1 MDFSLRDSIALVLN
15 AYEKAQKEPLKGHPL
30 ADFIRHTLPNQLKT
44 FITHSE
50 GYLVQGSAG
59 QGNWARCPW
68 VAVFDILITET
79 AQTGYF
85 PFYLFREDM
94 KGVYLSLNQG
104 VTEIKQKYKENPKEV
119 LKIKASD
126 FRAQIG
132 GLPNR
137 FPFTDID
144 LAKGTTTDLASF
156 YEAGNIF
163 AKYYEKEDLPTEE
176 ELILDFQD
184 TMEHYRFLSS
194 NETAVES
201 LHIGDYN
208 ENLGKTEEDLWK
220 FRQHWRVEKNRNLSK
235 AAIKA
240 HGYICQGCGF
250 NFAEKYGEIG
260 KDFIEAHHLVPISL
274 FEAQVVKLDPKLD
287 FAVLCSNCHRMIH
300 KTEKPDDVKAFKNI
314 INSKRP
320 KE

>member
-1 MDFSLRDSIALVLN
+1 M
-15 AYEKAQKEPLKGHPL
+15 
-30 ADFIRHTLPNQLKT
+30 
-44 FITHSE
+44 
-50 GYLVQGSAG
+50 VQGSAG

-184 TMEHYRFLSS
+184 MMEHYRFLSS

-208 ENLGKTEEDLWK
+208 ENLGKTEED
-220 FRQHWRVEKNRNLSK
+220 
-235 AAIKA
+235 
-240 HGYICQGCGF
+240 
-250 NFAEKYGEIG
+250 
-260 KDFIEAHHLVPISL
+260 
-274 FEAQVVKLDPKLD
+274 
-287 FAVLCSNCHRMIH
+287 
-300 KTEKPDDVKAFKNI
+300 
-314 INSKRP
+314 
-320 KE
+320 